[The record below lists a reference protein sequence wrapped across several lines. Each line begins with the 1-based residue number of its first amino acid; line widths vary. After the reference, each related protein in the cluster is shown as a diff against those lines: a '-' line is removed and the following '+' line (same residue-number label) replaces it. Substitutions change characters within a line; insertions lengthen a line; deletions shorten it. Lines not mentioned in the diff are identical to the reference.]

1 MPRFCE
7 VRARLN
13 RINLFPMS
21 IWGKITGAGVGLAV
35 GGPLG
40 ALIGAV
46 AGHIVIDRTA
56 QDDDVV
62 FTIALI
68 ALSAKMA
75 KADGEVSDSEI
86 EAFEQIFHVPAGER
100 RNVERVYRIAQ
111 QDVAGFEA
119 YAGQVARIYRGKPA
133 VLEDVIDALFHIAKA
148 DGHVH
153 PAELDYM
160 RVVADIFGF
169 SEIEFARIRA
179 SHLGPDRADPYLVL
193 GIAPDISDEDLKKAY
208 RRLLREN
215 HPDML
220 MARGVPEELVSIAT
234 EKVAAINVAYERIL
248 KARGLDR
255 TLPDGKG

>member
-1 MPRFCE
+1 
-7 VRARLN
+7 
-13 RINLFPMS
+13 MS

-46 AGHIVIDRTA
+46 AGHIVIDRAA

-86 EAFEQIFHVPAGER
+86 AAFEQIFHVPPGER

-119 YAGQVARIYRGKPA
+119 YAGQVARIYRDKPA
-133 VLEDVIDALFHIAKA
+133 VLEDVLDALFHIAKA

-220 MARGVPEELVSIAT
+220 IARGVPEELVAIAT
-234 EKVAAINVAYERIL
+234 EKVASINVAYERIL
-248 KARGLDR
+248 KARGLDQV
-255 TLPDGKG
+255 LPGVKD